1 MKAQVLHNYDPD
13 MKQEVWVKE
22 EEVPDPKLEKASDV
36 IVKIGAA
43 GVCRTDLHVIEGEWR
58 HIQDPDDKLLPC
70 VMGHE
75 NAGWI
80 EEVGSDVEGFK
91 KGDSVILH
99 PIISGTNGTCLSCRK
114 GLDTHAENGIFPG
127 LNVKEGGYSE
137 LLKTSVRNL
146 IKIPNA
152 LTPKDVAPFS
162 DAGLTAYRVAKKATR
177 HLLPGENCVVIG
189 AGGLGHI
196 AIQCLKAMCAAN
208 IIIVEKSETALKHA
222 MPLGGDHGVLIDGN
236 EVERVMELTK
246 GLGAEAVIDMVG
258 EKGST
263 SMGLNMT
270 KNTGSYYIVGY
281 GEDIKIKSVDMII
294 SERNIIGNLIGTWS
308 ELYELMEL
316 ANKDL
321 VRLSMQE
328 YKLSEAN
335 KALHDLNSGLV
346 KGRAVLVP

>member
-1 MKAQVLHNYDPD
+1 
-13 MKQEVWVKE
+13 
-22 EEVPDPKLEKASDV
+22 
-36 IVKIGAA
+36 
-43 GVCRTDLHVIEGEWR
+43 
-58 HIQDPDDKLLPC
+58 
-70 VMGHE
+70 
-75 NAGWI
+75 
-80 EEVGSDVEGFK
+80 
-91 KGDSVILH
+91 
-99 PIISGTNGTCLSCRK
+99 
-114 GLDTHAENGIFPG
+114 
-127 LNVKEGGYSE
+127 
-137 LLKTSVRNL
+137 
-146 IKIPNA
+146 
-152 LTPKDVAPFS
+152 
-162 DAGLTAYRVAKKATR
+162 
-177 HLLPGENCVVIG
+177 
-189 AGGLGHI
+189 
-196 AIQCLKAMCAAN
+196 
-208 IIIVEKSETALKHA
+208 

-236 EVERVMELTK
+236 EVERVKELTK
-246 GLGAEAVIDMVG
+246 GNGAEAVIDMVG

-335 KALHDLNSGLV
+335 QALHDLNNGKV

>member
-1 MKAQVLHNYDPD
+1 
-13 MKQEVWVKE
+13 
-22 EEVPDPKLEKASDV
+22 
-36 IVKIGAA
+36 
-43 GVCRTDLHVIEGEWR
+43 
-58 HIQDPDDKLLPC
+58 
-70 VMGHE
+70 
-75 NAGWI
+75 
-80 EEVGSDVEGFK
+80 
-91 KGDSVILH
+91 
-99 PIISGTNGTCLSCRK
+99 
-114 GLDTHAENGIFPG
+114 
-127 LNVKEGGYSE
+127 
-137 LLKTSVRNL
+137 
-146 IKIPNA
+146 
-152 LTPKDVAPFS
+152 
-162 DAGLTAYRVAKKATR
+162 
-177 HLLPGENCVVIG
+177 
-189 AGGLGHI
+189 
-196 AIQCLKAMCAAN
+196 
-208 IIIVEKSETALKHA
+208 

-236 EVERVMELTK
+236 EVERVKELTK

-281 GEDIKIKSVDMII
+281 GEDIQIKSVDMII

-335 KALHDLNSGLV
+335 KALHDLNNGLV

>member
-1 MKAQVLHNYDPD
+1 MKAQVLHKYDPE
-13 MKQEVWVKE
+13 MKEEVWVTGE
-22 EEVPDPKLEKASDV
+22 ELPNPKIEKASDV

-43 GVCRTDLHVIEGEWR
+43 GVCRTDLHIIEGVWK
-58 HIQDPDDKLLPC
+58 HIQDPDGKLLPC

-80 EEVGSDVEGFK
+80 EDVGKDVTEFK
-91 KGDSVILH
+91 KGDPVILH
-99 PIISGTNGTCLSCRK
+99 PLISGTDGTCLDCRR
-114 GLDTHAENGIFPG
+114 GNDMHAAAGAFPG
-127 LNVKEGGYSE
+127 LSIKEGGYSE

-146 IKIPNA
+146 IKLPTVLA
-152 LTPKDVAPFS
+152 PKDVAPFS

-177 HLLPGENCVVIG
+177 HLLPGENCVIIG

-196 AIQCLKAMCAAN
+196 AIQCLRAMCAAN

-236 EVERVMELTK
+236 EVERVKELTK

-335 KALHDLNSGLV
+335 KALHDLNNGKV
-346 KGRAVLVP
+346 KGRAVLIP

>member
-1 MKAQVLHNYDPD
+1 MFL
-13 MKQEVWVKE
+13 
-22 EEVPDPKLEKASDV
+22 
-36 IVKIGAA
+36 IVQYA
-43 GVCRTDLHVIEGEWR
+43 
-58 HIQDPDDKLLPC
+58 
-70 VMGHE
+70 
-75 NAGWI
+75 
-80 EEVGSDVEGFK
+80 
-91 KGDSVILH
+91 
-99 PIISGTNGTCLSCRK
+99 
-114 GLDTHAENGIFPG
+114 
-127 LNVKEGGYSE
+127 E

-146 IKIPNA
+146 IKIPKT

-236 EVERVMELTK
+236 EVERVKELTK

-281 GEDIKIKSVDMII
+281 GEDIQIKSVDTII

-335 KALHDLNSGLV
+335 KALHDLNNGLV